1 MNVRGR
7 VAVTKW
13 LLLAGSVLGAGGAGA
28 QSSPAEL
35 TALGPEGRALAAQV
49 GVWDV
54 TETVW
59 ATPDAKPVVTG
70 GVAVRRMIGPLLE
83 ETLYQGTQGRDEPL
97 SDSAISRVDYLS
109 FNRLEGRWN
118 YVSMDVRAAVGIM
131 TANSFERD
139 PATRIQ
145 VTFEPFANPG
155 NGPVATGQLLRMD
168 QTIETPD
175 MNSTVKNQHFVL
187 ADGTGRKW
195 LAHRYTYTRRPGPGK

>member
-1 MNVRGR
+1 MHGNGR
-7 VAVTKW
+7 VSIMKHAVRAGMV
-13 LLLAGSVLGAGGAGA
+13 LAIGAARA

-35 TALGPEGRALAAQV
+35 AELGPEGRALAAQV

-59 ATPDAKPVVTG
+59 ATPDARPVVTT

-83 ETLYQGTQGRDEPL
+83 ETLYQGMSS
-97 SDSAISRVDYLS
+97 SDGTLPDRAISRIDYLS

-139 PATRIQ
+139 PASRVQ
-145 VTFEPFANPG
+145 VTFLPFAMPG

-168 QTIETPD
+168 EVIEAPD
-175 MNSTVKNQHFVL
+175 RNSTVKDQHFVL

-195 LAHRYTYTRRPGPGK
+195 LAHRYAYTRRVSAGK